1 MSDSDLSEIEEE
13 TTPVGTLS
21 GPEPTKPYEPPHV
34 ENYTPEHELYQRT
47 VISGTKSDVFCVK
60 FAPDGHMVAAG
71 CGDGAIRLFHS
82 ASGRLVYQFSVGVAQ
97 FATTSL
103 AFRSPIAGSKTRN
116 ILLSGNAEGY
126 VQHWHVTSGKCLHT
140 IKEEGNEIYA
150 VEYNPEGSKFATA
163 GKDQT
168 VRIYD
173 EATKTRIQELSDGY
187 ANVTSGHFNRVFSLC
202 YHPTDPNLLIS
213 GGWDNTVQVWDL
225 RADHSVRSIYS
236 PHICGDSVDID
247 GNTVLTGSW
256 RPDKQV
262 QLWDLRTTELE
273 KDVPWGN
280 DSATGKAT
288 MVYGACFGGDQK
300 QYIAACGSDGNQ
312 CKLFDRQSSEVVGAL
327 DLPAASYCCDFAPG
341 GRFVAFAGNYNDI
354 RICDVVGTRESAKQ

>member
-1 MSDSDLSEIEEE
+1 MEPVNKE
-13 TTPVGTLS
+13 TTITNGS
-21 GPEPTKPYEPPHV
+21 EP
-34 ENYTPEHELYQRT
+34 ELYQRT
-47 VISGTKSDVFCVK
+47 TISGTKSEVFCVK
-60 FAPDGHMVAAG
+60 FAPDGHMIATG
-71 CGDGAIRLFHS
+71 CGDGSIRIFHS
-82 ASGRLVYQFSVGVAQ
+82 ASGRLVYQFAAGDANA

-103 AFRSPIAGSKTRN
+103 AFRSPVAGSKTRN
-116 ILLSGNAEGY
+116 VLLSGNAEGY

-150 VEYNPEGSKFATA
+150 VQYAHDGSKFATA

-168 VRIYD
+168 IRIYD
-173 EATKTRIQELSDGY
+173 EATKTRTLELTDGF
-187 ANVTSGHFNRVFSLC
+187 ADVTSGHFNRVFSLC

-256 RPDKQV
+256 RPENQV

-273 KDVPWGN
+273 RNIAWGN
-280 DSATGKAT
+280 PSSLNGKNT
-288 MVYGACFGGDQK
+288 MVYGCSFGGEHGK
-300 QYIAACGSDGNQ
+300 YIAACGSDGNQ
-312 CKLFDRQSSEVVGAL
+312 CKLFDRNSGEILGSL
-327 DLPAASYCCDFAPG
+327 DLPSASYSCDFAPN
-341 GRFVAFAGNYNDI
+341 GRFVAFAGDTNDI
-354 RICDVVGTRESAKQ
+354 RVCDVVSTLEQRQ